1 MNICARCR
9 DWARKPGDNLANLAG
24 LDRRL
29 EGDERHSTLGRIRAP
44 DEVELPARGGK
55 LMAPYVFGVA
65 GPGQIHFDRRIY
77 RHYVVVLGNHGRVIH
92 VIDRGAFDRDV
103 VMQEVIEGFV
113 SHCEGEDGLSGVDF
127 LPSIGDNPTLDQ
139 LRQCGVKHF
148 GMNAEVLTTDQPFAF
163 SPGYSPYTDLQASMF
178 RNEFSNALAEL
189 SLVFLN
195 RSRSQREQRS
205 IFFYD
210 GIYF

>member
-9 DWARKPGDNLANLAG
+9 DWARKPGDNLADLDALA
-24 LDRRL
+24 RRL

-44 DEVELPARGGK
+44 DKVELPARGGK

-65 GPGQIHFDRRIY
+65 GPGQIHFDRRIH
-77 RHYVVVLGNHGRVIH
+77 RHHVVVLGNHGRVID
-92 VIDRGAFDRDV
+92 VIYRVAFDRDV
-103 VMQEVIEGFV
+103 VMQEVVEGFI
-113 SHCEGEDGLSGVDF
+113 SHCESEDRFSGVDS
-127 LPSIGDNPTLDQ
+127 LPSIGDNSTLDQ

-148 GMNAEVLTTDQPFAF
+148 GMNAEILTMHQRFAY
-163 SPGYSPYTDLQASMF
+163 STGYSPYTDLQASMF

-189 SLVFLN
+189 SLLILD

-205 IFFYD
+205 I
-210 GIYF
+210 G

>member
-9 DWARKPGDNLANLAG
+9 DWARKPGDNLADLAV

-77 RHYVVVLGNHGRVIH
+77 RRHVVVLGNHGRVID
-92 VIDRGAFDRDV
+92 VIYRVAFDRDV
-103 VMQEVIEGFV
+103 VMQKVIEGFI
-113 SHCEGEDGLSGVDF
+113 SHCEGEDGLPGVDS

-148 GMNAEVLTTDQPFAF
+148 GMNAEVLTTDQCFAN
-163 SPGYSPYTDLQASMF
+163 STGYSAYTNLQAGVF
-178 RNEFSNALAEL
+178 RDEFSNTLAKV
-189 SLVFLN
+189 SLLILN
-195 RSRSQREQRS
+195 RSRS
-205 IFFYD
+205 
-210 GIYF
+210 